1 MSNCEEYFVH
11 IFTMR
16 CYSRSLSAPGY
27 SICGLDSQYG
37 SFKVH
42 WSRTFHSWHGKIN
55 FSPFEI
61 VWAWRCV
68 HVLNVRKT
76 TVRWWILQRAST
88 LPCLSLWAI
97 YWKDNFN
104 WNWKSQNERDM
115 VCAKS
120 AQSVRHL
127 VQRSLLPDRVQGITT
142 FPFRTLQP
150 ATSVFFRFWCRCIFS
165 IVENVEPGRY
175 VECWSCYP
183 TQVNL

>member
-1 MSNCEEYFVH
+1 MQSQSKLFVFCDCCHWWVSAIWSFHSSELSAPLTKRHTYRRFTMSNCEEYFVH
-11 IFTMR
+11 IFTTR

-27 SICGLDSQYG
+27 SICGLDSDYG
-37 SFKVH
+37 SFEVH

-120 AQSVRHL
+120 AQSVFHL
-127 VQRSLLPDRVQGITT
+127 VRPSLLQDL
-142 FPFRTLQP
+142 F
-150 ATSVFFRFWCRCIFS
+150 
-165 IVENVEPGRY
+165 
-175 VECWSCYP
+175 
-183 TQVNL
+183 